1 MSPVLAW
8 PLGQRAK
15 NGGVSVRDTRAHK
28 TPRVG
33 TEPGPDPHPGSAAAQ
48 DNVDVVYVAGD
59 GRSGSTLLSR
69 ILGQMPGWFS
79 AGEVRYVWE
88 RGLLD
93 NRLCECGLRFRSCPL
108 WTQVMERLDPAG
120 AISGSELK
128 RLVAAEHRLLR
139 TRFAPAALRGA
150 RRPTGFRDR
159 EPEYADRVSALY
171 AGIRSATGCSVVVD
185 SSKLGAY
192 GLVLRG
198 DPSLRV
204 AVVHLVRDPRASAYS
219 WRRLKPLHDAN
230 ATTHMRRRSLVH
242 SCAVWTSGNQLVES
256 LLRRQGTTYVR
267 IRYED
272 LVARPEQT
280 LRTLTR
286 ALGHGDVELPVERG
300 GFFRFD
306 PGHAM
311 AGNPDRHSAGPVALR
326 LDDEWRRAMPRHE
339 QRLVHTLTRPVST
352 RYGYVL

>member
-1 MSPVLAW
+1 
-8 PLGQRAK
+8 
-15 NGGVSVRDTRAHK
+15 VRETRAHK

-33 TEPGPDPHPGSAAAQ
+33 TEPGPDQDPDSAARH
-48 DNVDVVYVAGD
+48 DIVDVVYVAGD

-93 NRLCECGLRFRSCPL
+93 DRLCECGLPFRSCPL
-108 WTQVMERLDPAG
+108 WTQVMRRLDPAG
-120 AISGSELK
+120 ALSRSELH
-128 RLVAAEHRLLR
+128 RLLAAEHRLLR
-139 TRFAPAALRGA
+139 TRFAPAALREA
-150 RRPTGFRDR
+150 RRPTRFRDR
-159 EPEYADRVSALY
+159 EPDYADRVSALY
-171 AGIRSATGCSVVVD
+171 AAIRSATGCSVLVD

-192 GLVLRG
+192 GLVLRA
-198 DPSLRV
+198 DPSLKV

-230 ATTHMRRRSLVH
+230 ATPHMRRRSLVR

-256 LLRRQGTTYVR
+256 LLHRPGTTYVR

-272 LVARPEQT
+272 LVTRPEET
-280 LRTLTR
+280 LRVLTR
-286 ALGHGDVELPVERG
+286 ALGHGDLELPVGRDG
-300 GFFRFD
+300 LFRID
-306 PGHAM
+306 HGHAV
-311 AGNPDRHSAGPVALR
+311 AGNPDRHSAGPVTLR
-326 LDDEWRRAMPRHE
+326 LDDEWQRAMPRRE

>member
-1 MSPVLAW
+1 M
-8 PLGQRAK
+8 
-15 NGGVSVRDTRAHK
+15 
-28 TPRVG
+28 
-33 TEPGPDPHPGSAAAQ
+33 
-48 DNVDVVYVAGD
+48 
-59 GRSGSTLLSR
+59 
-69 ILGQMPGWFS
+69 
-79 AGEVRYVWE
+79 WE

-93 NRLCECGLRFRSCPL
+93 DRLCECGVAFRSCPL

-120 AISGSELK
+120 ALTRSELQ

-150 RRPTGFRDR
+150 RRPTQFRDR
-159 EPEYADRVSALY
+159 EPDYADRVSALY
-171 AGIRSATGCSVVVD
+171 AAIRFATDCSVMVD

-230 ATTHMRRRSLVH
+230 AITHMRRRSLVR

-256 LLRRQGTTYVR
+256 LLCRPGTTYVR

-280 LRTLTR
+280 LRTLAR
-286 ALGHGDVELPVERG
+286 ALGHGDVQLPVGPG
-300 GFFRFD
+300 GLVRLD
-306 PGHAM
+306 PGHAV
-311 AGNPDRHSAGPVALR
+311 AGNPNRHSAEPVTLR
-326 LDDEWRRAMPRHE
+326 LDDEWQCKMPRRE
-339 QRLVHTLTRPVST
+339 QRLVRTLTRPVST
-352 RYGYVL
+352 RYGYGL